1 MDKTQSPLRFKTSQI
16 AYIAGVEQVRLQ
28 GWLDRDNIYL
38 DAIRERP
45 GKEKHRTYPFLDGL
59 RIALIGRLVAHGM
72 ASAKDA
78 SGLVERLIGG
88 TYGSSDRAKRLR
100 RGDLSEFEHNPDLD
114 AVAAFLTLTGDT
126 RMYVWRDDG
135 GKWDFARGSLREGY
149 TTSAGQHVPGGET
162 FSLSGAHPDERPDT
176 YVFIHVGNIIVT
188 MLERIHELGFIP
200 DDIRVVTAEDLAKDS
215 LYEGYTMSELDRAA
229 RDQTL
234 RKVIHYILTKEKV

>member
-1 MDKTQSPLRFKTSQI
+1 MDKKQSGLRFKKSQVTH
-16 AYIAGVEQVRLQ
+16 IAGVEAVRLQ
-28 GWLDRDNIYL
+28 GWLDRDNVYL
-38 DAIRERP
+38 DALRERV
-45 GKEKHRTYPFLDGL
+45 GRDKLDYSFLDAL

-72 ASAKDA
+72 SSAKEA

-88 TYGSSDRAKRLR
+88 TYGSSERAKRLR

-126 RMYVWRDDG
+126 RMYVWLGDG
-135 GKWDFARGSLREGY
+135 GKWDFAHGSLREGY
-149 TTSAGQHVPGGET
+149 TTSTGQQVPSGET

-188 MLERIHELGFIP
+188 MVERVHELGFIP

-215 LYEGYTMSELDRAA
+215 LYEGYTMSELGRAA
-229 RDQTL
+229 ANQTL